1 MIVIVE
7 IIIEYSNDNFREHFN
22 IKIINMKKLLIAL
35 MSIFLLGGT
44 ISAQDS
50 PKKML
55 KKASKNLSK
64 YYQNPA
70 ENEAKLTEALE
81 LVKAA
86 FESDEA
92 KANPDAW
99 NTKGKIYNELANAEV
114 KASLLN
120 PEYLIK
126 YPDAAQTAY
135 QSFTKGL
142 ELGTKKGHKKDALKG
157 LEETIGHLINSAI
170 TTYNVKDYASAFNGY
185 KNTLELHDLLKANDA
200 KSPIVDDAQRQ
211 EYMFYGAVAGYY
223 GDMKTEATPL
233 FIELADAGYDHAL
246 IYEALFS
253 IKSEARPEEALKYL
267 EMGRTKYP
275 DDTGLLFAEIN
286 YYLKAGQLEI
296 LTDKLKIAI
305 EKEPNNVTV
314 RNTLGNVYDQLYQS
328 EDKAGN
334 TAKSIEYFDL
344 AYDYYNQ
351 ALAID
356 DKNFDATYSL
366 GALYY
371 NKAASYT
378 DKINE
383 LSNDFSAAGTK
394 KYDAMKA
401 EMDSQFAK
409 ARPYFISAEQL
420 NPADGN
426 PLIALKEIYA
436 RANEF
441 EKVAEYKA
449 KIEALGK

>member
-1 MIVIVE
+1 
-7 IIIEYSNDNFREHFN
+7 
-22 IKIINMKKLLIAL
+22 MKKLLIAF
-35 MSIFLLGGT
+35 MSLFLIVGT
-44 ISAQDS
+44 MSAQDG

-70 ENEAKLTEALE
+70 ENEAKLTEALS
-81 LVKAA
+81 LVKTA

-92 KANPDAW
+92 KANPEAW

-114 KASLLN
+114 KATLLDPTYVAKH
-120 PEYLIK
+120 PE
-126 YPDAAQTAY
+126 AAQTAY
-135 QSFTKGL
+135 ESFSKGM

-170 TTYNVKDYASAFNGY
+170 STYNSKDYEGAFNSY
-185 KNTLELHDLLKANDA
+185 KSALALDKVLTSNKA
-200 KSPIVDDAQRQ
+200 KSPILDDAQRQ
-211 EYMFYGAVAGYY
+211 EYTFYGAVSGYY
-223 GDMKTEATPL
+223 GDKKSEATPL
-233 FIELADAGYDHAL
+233 FMELADVGYDHAL
-246 IYEALFS
+246 VYEALFT
-253 IKSEARPEEALKYL
+253 IKSETNAEEGLKYL

-286 YYLKAGQLEI
+286 HYLKSGQLEI

-314 RNTLGNVYDQLYQS
+314 YNTLGNVYDQLYQT

-334 TAKSIEYFDL
+334 TAKSKEYFDL

-351 ALAID
+351 ALVID
-356 DKNFDATYSL
+356 DKNFDATYSI

-394 KYDAMKA
+394 KYDAMKL
-401 EMDSQFAK
+401 EMDGQFAK
-409 ARPYFISAEQL
+409 AKPYFITAEQL
-420 NPADGN
+420 NSKDGN
-426 PLIALKEIYA
+426 ALIALKEIYA

-441 EKVAEYKA
+441 EKVKEYKA

>member
-1 MIVIVE
+1 
-7 IIIEYSNDNFREHFN
+7 
-22 IKIINMKKLLIAL
+22 MKKLLIAF
-35 MSIFLLGGT
+35 MSIFLLVGT

-92 KANPDAW
+92 KTNPDAW

-126 YPDAAQTAY
+126 YADAAQTAY

-157 LEETIGHLINSAI
+157 MEETIGHLINSAI

-253 IKSEARPEEALKYL
+253 IKCEKNPQDSVYLSDLLRLEDEYSYQEGLKFL
-267 EMGRTKYP
+267 QMGRTKYP

-286 YYLKAGQLEI
+286 YYLKSGQLEI

-409 ARPYFISAEQL
+409 ARPYFISSEQL

>member
-1 MIVIVE
+1 
-7 IIIEYSNDNFREHFN
+7 
-22 IKIINMKKLLIAL
+22 MKKLLIAF
-35 MSIFLLGGT
+35 MSIFLLVGT

-70 ENEAKLTEALE
+70 ENEAKLTEALQ

-92 KANPDAW
+92 KTNPDAW

-170 TTYNVKDYASAFNGY
+170 TTYNIKDYASAFNGY

-253 IKSEARPEEALKYL
+253 IKSEARPEE
-267 EMGRTKYP
+267 
-275 DDTGLLFAEIN
+275 GLLFAEIN

-394 KYDAMKA
+394 LYNALKA

-409 ARPYFISAEQL
+409 ARPYFISSEQL

>member
-1 MIVIVE
+1 
-7 IIIEYSNDNFREHFN
+7 
-22 IKIINMKKLLIAL
+22 MKKLLIAF
-35 MSIFLLGGT
+35 MSLFLIVGT
-44 ISAQDS
+44 MSAQDS

-70 ENEAKLTEALE
+70 ENEAKLTEALD
-81 LVKAA
+81 LVKMA
-86 FESDEA
+86 FETDEA
-92 KANPDAW
+92 KANPEAW

-114 KASLLN
+114 KASLLDPN
-120 PEYLIK
+120 YVVK
-126 YPDAAQTAY
+126 YPAAAETAY
-135 QSFTKGL
+135 QSFSKGM

-157 LEETIGHLINSAI
+157 LEETIGHLINAAI
-170 TTYNVKDYASAFNGY
+170 STYNTKDYASAFNSY
-185 KNTLELHDLLKANDA
+185 KDALDLHDLLTENGG
-200 KSPIVDDAQRQ
+200 KSPIADDAQKQ
-211 EYMFYGAVAGYY
+211 EYKFYAAVAGYY
-223 GDMKTEATPL
+223 GDKKAEATPL
-233 FIELADAGYDHAL
+233 FMELAEAGYDHAL
-246 IYEALFS
+246 VYEALFS
-253 IKSEARPEEALKYL
+253 IKSETKPEDGLKYL

-286 YYLKAGQLEI
+286 YYLKSGQLEI

-314 RNTLGNVYDQLYQS
+314 YNTLGNVYDQLYQT

-334 TAKSIEYFDL
+334 ADKSKEYFDL

-356 DKNFDATYSL
+356 AKNFDATYSI

-394 KYDAMKA
+394 KYDAMKV
-401 EMDSQFAK
+401 EMDGQFAK
-409 ARPYFISAEQL
+409 AKPYFITAEQL
-420 NPADGN
+420 NPKDGN
-426 PLIALKEIYA
+426 ALIALKEIYA
-436 RANEF
+436 RSNDF